1 MNILGI
7 IPARG
12 GKQKL
17 TNKNI
22 LPLMGKPVIAYS
34 ILAAQK
40 SLRIDR
46 LVVSTEDPRIASVAR
61 KFNVEVIDRPKELAL
76 ETSPLDD
83 CLRHAVENLETKN
96 EYHADIVVE
105 IYANVPV
112 HKDGMI
118 DRVIDKLIESDANS
132 AVSVYPVTQY
142 PQWVKTMDKNG
153 CMHSF
158 LSPSNKYRRQDLE
171 QTFLIDGAV
180 IAIEAETLFRTKG
193 RNEIYSYLGKKIIGI
208 IHEPWYAIEI
218 DSEEDLIIAESFLK
232 NEKIKAIRN

>member
-12 GKQKL
+12 GKQEL

-22 LPLMGKPVIAYS
+22 LPLVGKPVIAYS

-61 KFNVEVIDRPKELAL
+61 EFNVEIIDRPKELAL

-83 CLRHAVENLETKN
+83 CLRQAVENLEIRN
-96 EYHADIVVE
+96 GYHPDIVVE
-105 IYANVPV
+105 MYANVPV
-112 HKDGMI
+112 RKEGMI
-118 DRVIDKLIESDANS
+118 DRVIDKLIGSDANS

-142 PQWVKTMDKNG
+142 PQWVKTMDENG
-153 CMHSF
+153 YLHSF
-158 LSPSNKYRRQDLE
+158 LPLNNRFRRQDLE
-171 QTFLIDGAV
+171 KTFLIDGAV
-180 IAIEAETLFRTKG
+180 IAIETDILLGTRGK
-193 RNEIYSYLGKKIIGI
+193 NEIYSYMGEKIFGI
-208 IHEPWYAIEI
+208 IQESWYATEI

-232 NEKIKAIRN
+232 NAKINAIKR